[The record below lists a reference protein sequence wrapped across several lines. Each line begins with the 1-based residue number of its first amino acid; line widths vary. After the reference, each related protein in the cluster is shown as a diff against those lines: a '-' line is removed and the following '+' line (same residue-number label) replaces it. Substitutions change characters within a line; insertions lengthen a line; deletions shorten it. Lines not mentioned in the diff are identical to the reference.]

1 MNRKL
6 NQLNLWPRYIAPRTS
21 NRDKSLFAR
30 VRPTEDSS
38 GSGSFIKRDERLGE
52 GLLDGDNLEN
62 FNLDGKGNCDGLPG
76 LDSSD
81 STEED
86 LDLFGVDVDEDV
98 LELAGEK
105 NFLISLAPMWGF
117 FFAQLIAWV
126 FLL

>member
-1 MNRKL
+1 MRLRSLTVDTVCDGDELKL
-6 NQLNLWPRYIAPRTS
+6 RL
-21 NRDKSLFAR
+21 
-30 VRPTEDSS
+30 RPTEDSS

-52 GLLDGDNLEN
+52 GLLDGDNLGN

-105 NFLISLAPMWGF
+105 NFLISLAPM
-117 FFAQLIAWV
+117 
-126 FLL
+126 